1 MTVPQEVK
9 LARHA
14 GDLDDDGHDTYG
26 GASAPASADYLV
38 GTASGSLSAEIVVGT
53 TPGGELGGRRAWAS
67 PTVDAT
73 HSGSSHAATQA
84 AAEATAAAALAAHAA
99 LPAGTDH
106 VHIDNVAFNGDG
118 STTSFELPA
127 APFDA
132 YSVAAYV
139 AGLRTAI
146 TLSGG
151 LLTTMTFGSAP
162 ASGTDNVVVDI
173 AAAVV

>member
-26 GASAPASADYLV
+26 GAAAPASADYLV

-53 TPGGELGGRRAWAS
+53 TPGGELGGTWAS
-67 PTVDAT
+67 PTVDT
-73 HSGSSHAATQA
+73 IHSGSSHATTQA

-99 LPAGTDH
+99 LPSASGTDH
-106 VHIDNVAFNGDG
+106 VHIDAIAFSGDG
-118 STTSFELPA
+118 STTAFELPA

-132 YSVAAYV
+132 YSVKAFV
-139 AGLRTAI
+139 AGLRTAV
-146 TLSGG
+146 TMSGSM
-151 LLTTMTFGSAP
+151 LTTMTFGSAP
-162 ASGTDNVVVDI
+162 ASATDNITVDI
-173 AAAVV
+173 VAAVV